1 MLGWERLAAVRPSR
15 LKRVPIS
22 VSAYPG
28 LSSLT
33 AIGRSSTSSRP
44 KNTVDIP
51 PEPISRSRTNLSVSL
66 ITRVII
72 KGSSGECYGR
82 GRGAALR
89 EPIRDGSEE
98 LDALVLQPV
107 ELPPRALD
115 NANPGPRE
123 ELRSPGVVE
132 PNLERY
138 LCRVT
143 RDRGRRVRS
152 ELHVGE
158 RVNVLLLRPLAN
170 GTNLALEPLREVRP
184 GLFGPGEG
192 HLVVH
197 VEDRLLGLARGK
209 GGLGVRLA
217 GGSVA
222 SGCVLTTCVS
232 TIRVVGPPGRG
243 RAGSLPL
250 RLGDA
255 CDRSG
260 HPASGVRTDQ
270 RHDAGRDDEQQEEPD
285 HGGGQRPPLPRTCPE
300 GPRRDV
306 DCNVGR
312 PGELR
317 RPPTQPPPNGLEA
330 RSTRGPGG
338 SCGARQPRD
347 PSGPDRGGG
356 RRHAD
361 VAQPLVQR
369 GRVGAIGGVFGEAAE
384 DEGFEALA

>member
-1 MLGWERLAAVRPSR
+1 MLGWERRAAVRPSR
-15 LKRVPIS
+15 LKRAPTS

-33 AIGRSSTSSRP
+33 AMGRSSTSSRP

-72 KGSSGECYGR
+72 EGSSGECYGR

-89 EPIRDGSEE
+89 EPVLDGSEG

-107 ELPPRALD
+107 ELPLPVLD
-115 NANPGPRE
+115 DASPGPRE
-123 ELRSPGVVE
+123 ELRSPSMVE
-132 PNLERY
+132 PNLERHF
-138 LCRVT
+138 RHVT

-158 RVNVLLLRPLAN
+158 RVDVLLLRPLVN
-170 GTNLALEPLREVRP
+170 GTDLALEPLRKIRP

-192 HLVVH
+192 HLIVH
-197 VEDRLLGLARGK
+197 VEDRLLRLARGK
-209 GGLGVRLA
+209 GRLGVRLA
-217 GGSVA
+217 SRR
-222 SGCVLTTCVS
+222 VLTNCVS
-232 TIRVVGPPGRG
+232 TIHVVGLPGRG
-243 RAGSLPL
+243 RSGSVPL

-260 HPASGVRTDQ
+260 YPASGVRTDQ
-270 RHDAGRDDEQQEEPD
+270 RHGAGRDDEQQEEPD

-306 DCNVGR
+306 DRNVGR

-330 RSTRGPGG
+330 RGARGLGG
-338 SCGARQPRD
+338 SC
-347 PSGPDRGGG
+347 
-356 RRHAD
+356 
-361 VAQPLVQR
+361 
-369 GRVGAIGGVFGEAAE
+369 
-384 DEGFEALA
+384 